1 MDSEAVKDR
10 AVESSKRPG
19 EELESNKSKKQKL
32 DENVQARVADDDTAE
47 LKRCMEIVPKDD
59 DEVTIEATPL
69 SSKSPTI
76 EEERGE
82 LPIEEKSKLFVELM
96 NKRKK
101 HFEMLRAEERRRN
114 PPTKAQK
121 RKQMSKDRAVERSK
135 IPREELKSDKS
146 KKQKLDENVQAK
158 VADDDTTKL
167 KRCLEIVPEDD
178 DDVTTKATPLSSKSP
193 TIVDYKI

>member
-1 MDSEAVKDR
+1 KDR

-76 EEERGE
+76 
-82 LPIEEKSKLFVELM
+82 
-96 NKRKK
+96 
-101 HFEMLRAEERRRN
+101 
-114 PPTKAQK
+114 
-121 RKQMSKDRAVERSK
+121 
-135 IPREELKSDKS
+135 
-146 KKQKLDENVQAK
+146 
-158 VADDDTTKL
+158 
-167 KRCLEIVPEDD
+167 
-178 DDVTTKATPLSSKSP
+178 
-193 TIVDYKI
+193 VDYKI